1 MNPAPLQ
8 SGVFKDN
15 VKKKAVVADV
25 ETHNSKDGRRI
36 YSGYRTICYQKMD
49 KLRAEY
55 GGFPGDLHF
64 GLTKR
69 PARVSRCMKEEQKF
83 LTGDRFQSCPWRNV
97 MTLRRR
103 WGFLISFPNGSALTS
118 QSAVFLH

>member
-1 MNPAPLQ
+1 MWKRITAKTE
-8 SGVFKDN
+8 GVYI
-15 VKKKAVVADV
+15 ADTEQFV
-25 ETHNSKDGRRI
+25 TK
-36 YSGYRTICYQKMD
+36 KMD

-83 LTGDRFQSCPWRNV
+83 LTVDKFQSCPWRNV